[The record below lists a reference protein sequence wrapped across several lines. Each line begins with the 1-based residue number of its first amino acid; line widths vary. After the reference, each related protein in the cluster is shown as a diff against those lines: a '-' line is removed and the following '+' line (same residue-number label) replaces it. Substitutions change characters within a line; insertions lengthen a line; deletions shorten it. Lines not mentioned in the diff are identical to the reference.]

1 MPKKKKERS
10 WYNTIM
16 VKTAPH
22 LYIIKALNKQL
33 KLRKESM
40 REKERESSYQKCPSV
55 FFSSFFFF
63 FLIDS
68 QCMMVGRDVGM
79 SRFNWIR

>member
-1 MPKKKKERS
+1 MPKKKERS

-16 VKTAPH
+16 VKAAPH

-40 REKERESSYQKCPSV
+40 REKERENQVIKSAQV
-55 FFSSFFFF
+55 FSFFF
-63 FLIDS
+63 LLLLSD
-68 QCMMVGRDVGM
+68 R
-79 SRFNWIR
+79 